1 MKLLKPSTKIKI
13 IVDTKISFY
22 TTVKQIRADIG
33 TSDFFNVAVQL
44 ALLSLEDMQ
53 DADKGCSPIGLAGNW
68 MEFNIQLDIIK

>member
-13 IVDTKISFY
+13 IVDKISFY
-22 TTVKQIRADIG
+22 TTVKQIKACVG
-33 TSDFFNVAVQL
+33 TSENFNVAVKL

-68 MEFNIQLDIIK
+68 VGFNIQLDIIK

>member
-13 IVDTKISFY
+13 IVDKISFY

-33 TSDFFNVAVQL
+33 TSENFNVATKC
-44 ALLSLEDMQ
+44 ALGSLEDMQ

-68 MEFNIQLDIIK
+68 VGFNIQLDIIK